1 MTEQLPLTPYAGTSG
16 WKGSEA
22 SYARVMLEDSN
33 GTTSLRQRVALKRVW
48 DQEFRGLTWK
58 DLGEIENL
66 HAGQS
71 SGVLSV
77 LHKQGLIVRL
87 KERRN
92 RCSIYVAPPFVKER
106 EVSPRNL
113 NGSKDEIC
121 REILALIQQDKTLF
135 TAGEVLDEIHSLLI
149 REGF

>member
-1 MTEQLPLTPYAGTSG
+1 MTEPLTPYAGTSG

-58 DLGEIENL
+58 DLSEIENL

-77 LHKQGLIVRL
+77 LHKAGLIVRL
-87 KERRN
+87 KQRRD

-106 EVSPRNL
+106 EISARNF
-113 NGSKDEIC
+113 NSSKEELG
-121 REILALIQQDKTLF
+121 REILALIQQDKSLF

>member
-16 WKGSEA
+16 WRGSEA

-33 GTTSLRQRVALKRVW
+33 GTTSMRQRIALKRVW

-92 RCSIYVAPPFVKER
+92 RCSIYVAAPILQER
-106 EVSPRNL
+106 EISPRNM
-113 NGSKDEIC
+113 NSSKDEIC
-121 REILALIQQDKTLF
+121 REILALIGQEKAFF
-135 TAGEVLDEIHSLLI
+135 TAGEVLDEIHSLLT
-149 REGF
+149 REGY